1 MRRFVQA
8 LLVVAALTWC
18 LAIFAAPIFRLGS
31 IYVFFSIIC
40 HQLPGRSWQIH
51 GEQLGLCIRCTSIS
65 LGFLMGLLVL
75 REPNIRWLKLAIA
88 ISVGQWVLAIAL
100 VDSEIL
106 RVLSGVLLG
115 AIAAPVVR
123 TGVEEM
129 FASIVRTAHEPM

>member
-1 MRRFVQA
+1 
-8 LLVVAALTWC
+8 
-18 LAIFAAPIFRLGS
+18 
-31 IYVFFSIIC
+31 
-40 HQLPGRSWQIH
+40 
-51 GEQLGLCIRCTSIS
+51 
-65 LGFLMGLLVL
+65 MGLLVL